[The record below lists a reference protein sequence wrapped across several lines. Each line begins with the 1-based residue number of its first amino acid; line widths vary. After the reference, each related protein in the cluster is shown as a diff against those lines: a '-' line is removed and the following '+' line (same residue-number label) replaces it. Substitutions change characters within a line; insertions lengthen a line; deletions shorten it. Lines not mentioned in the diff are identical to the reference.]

1 MNKKAKIG
9 EIWLEVILFLQKNV
23 KNGIN
28 SAFDIDFI
36 GDLIYNKITER
47 KCY

>member
-1 MNKKAKIG
+1 MVGGNAI
-9 EIWLEVILFLQKNV
+9 FTKNV

-28 SAFDIDFI
+28 SVFDVDFI